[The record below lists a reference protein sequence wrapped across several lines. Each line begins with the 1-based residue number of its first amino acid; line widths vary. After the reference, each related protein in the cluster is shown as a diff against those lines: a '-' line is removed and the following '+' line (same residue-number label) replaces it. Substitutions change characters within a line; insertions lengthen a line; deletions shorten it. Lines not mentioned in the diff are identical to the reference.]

1 MHREAPPPLDRRS
14 HRLAR
19 RLNRESAIDAVEP
32 ASADVREVAERAER
46 LRGDDL
52 SWHLNRLRFPQELE
66 QAYQSARLGSHR
78 RHMMVCSLF
87 ALVCLLIG
95 YVNDARLLP
104 ELQAESTPLKI
115 ALTVWVLGLG
125 LWGGRGPRVGPRT
138 LAWLTSL
145 QALGVIALIFWT
157 TLKGQN
163 LAAITHSIS
172 LFVLPIYLGAVVF
185 QRFTHTLV
193 ITLGSML
200 AYPLLVEPRNPIEA
214 LILGENIKVIW
225 LSGGL
230 SLVANYVLERH
241 ERHTYWL
248 HQQALHQRLQLEGL
262 KQRLKKQSHL
272 DPLTGLHNRRHFDE
286 LLHHSLLEGP
296 RPISLLMVDVDHFKA
311 YNDHHGHPQ
320 GDTALRTVAGVLA
333 DHARLGKGTAARLGG
348 EEFALLLPGTDARQA
363 HALGRALC
371 AAVRGEGIPH
381 GASPTSGVVTLSVG
395 VATAEAG
402 HLVSPDELYVLADTA
417 MYEAKRQGRNQCV
430 AAADD
435 WMQGALGQRMQQVRQ
450 SHVTR
455 APVAPPTASVQAAWQ
470 AQEEELQLIR
480 KTLTQPLW
488 RLRLPLPL
496 RQAFDDARRKPRQQH
511 LVLMGLLG
519 LIAYMVMTLDAASLL
534 PDIARLF
541 TQVREYSLMA
551 LMGALAAL
559 MAPMSTRTREWLF
572 AGAAAVLGVSTAYVL
587 SLSQAPAAFSYAAA
601 LFLVP
606 AFSAI
611 GARQA
616 AHVAALPAVGVV
628 ASMALWLRGR
638 GEVEQLIALDST
650 TLVALSSVL
659 MLYGCHTLHQ
669 RAQQHF
675 LLQRRDQIHH
685 AILKEL
691 SEELQR
697 LALTDPLTGINN
709 RRQFMLD
716 LDASWE
722 QAEQSRTPM
731 ALMIVDIDCFKRYND
746 HHGHARGDQCLR
758 DVVEGLARCTREGH
772 GLLARLGGEE
782 FAVILGGEA
791 AHNAWD
797 WAQRMCEHIEA
808 LRLPHEASTVGPHV
822 TVSIGVVTVMPHL
835 KPLSPSELLS
845 MADEALYD
853 AKARGRNRAITFN
866 PVR

>member
-19 RLNRESAIDAVEP
+19 RLNRESAIDPVEP
-32 ASADVREVAERAER
+32 ASADMRAVAERAER
-46 LRGDDL
+46 LKGRDL
-52 SWHLNRLRFPQELE
+52 KSHLNRLQFPDELE
-66 QAYQSARLGSHR
+66 AAYQNARLASHR
-78 RHMMVCSLF
+78 RHMLVCTFF

-95 YVNDARLLP
+95 FVNDARLLP
-104 ELQAESTPLKI
+104 GLQQESTPLKI

-125 LWGGRGPRVGPRT
+125 LWGGRSPRLSPNT
-138 LAWLTSL
+138 LAWLISL
-145 QALGVIALIFWT
+145 QALGVISLIFWT

-172 LFVLPIYLGAVVF
+172 LFVVPIYLGAVVF
-185 QRFTHTLV
+185 QRFTHTAL
-193 ITLGSML
+193 ITLGSMV
-200 AYPLLVEPRNPIEA
+200 AYPLLVDPSNPIEA

-272 DPLTGLHNRRHFDE
+272 DALTGLHNRRHFDE
-286 LLHHSLLEGP
+286 LLHQSLLDTQ
-296 RPISLLMVDVDHFKA
+296 RPVSLLMVDVDHFKA

-320 GDTALRTVAGVLA
+320 GDAALRTVATVLA
-333 DHARLGKGTAARLGG
+333 DHARLGKGIAARLGG
-348 EEFALLLPGTDARQA
+348 EEFALLLPDTPAQKA
-363 HALGRALC
+363 QALGRALC

-381 GASPTSGVVTLSVG
+381 GDSPTAGVVTLSVG
-395 VATAEAG
+395 VASAEKG
-402 HLVSPDELYVLADTA
+402 HLISPDELYVLADTA
-417 MYEAKRQGRNQCV
+417 LYEAKRQGRNQCV
-430 AAADD
+430 SAADD
-435 WMQGALGQRMQQVRQ
+435 WLHGALGQRMQQVRQ
-450 SHVTR
+450 GHASRT
-455 APVAPPTASVQAAWQ
+455 PPPPAPPAMQAAWQ
-470 AQEEELQLIR
+470 AQEDELQLIR
-480 KTLTQPLW
+480 QTLLQPIW
-488 RLRLPLPL
+488 RLRLPRSL
-496 RQAFDDARRKPRQQH
+496 RQAFDDARRKPRQHH

-519 LIAYMVMTLDAASLL
+519 LIAYMVMTLDAAALL
-534 PDIARLF
+534 PDIATLF
-541 TQVREYSLMA
+541 IHVREYSLVA
-551 LMGALAAL
+551 LMSALVAL
-559 MAPMSTRTREWLF
+559 MAPMPTRAREWLF
-572 AGAAAVLGVSTAYVL
+572 AGAATALGVTTTYVL
-587 SLSQAPAAFSYAAA
+587 SLSHAPAAYSYAAA

-616 AHVAALPAVGVV
+616 AQVAALPAVGVV
-628 ASMALWLRGR
+628 GSMALWLRGH
-638 GEVEQLIALDST
+638 GELERLIAVDST
-650 TLVALSSVL
+650 TLVALASVL

-685 AILKEL
+685 TILKEL

-746 HHGHARGDQCLR
+746 HYGHARGDQCLR
-758 DVVEGLARCTREGH
+758 DVVDGLSCSTREGH

-797 WAQRMCEHIEA
+797 WAQRMCERIEA
-808 LRLPHEASTVGPHV
+808 LRLPHDASTVGPHV